1 MSAIFLAMKG
11 ARSVLECGGLPQLFS
26 SRRADEQ
33 SCGVCSSTA
42 LHSRDSATAPQPLAQ
57 THTSASLLA
66 RAVASNRTPGRFA
79 LCVMLVTSS
88 IHAATPSEVKASLV
102 NAVTFMHSKAATHGG
117 YVYRISA
124 DLTLREAEGIPGPD
138 TIWIQPPGT
147 TAVGEAML
155 DAFEATG
162 DAACLKAAVDAAH
175 AVSRTQLQSGGWDYS
190 GDLGSARE
198 KHGLYARS
206 VDGRMAAKDNLPAHE
221 PGWHLWKQRKFKLNL
236 ATLDDDVTQSATRL
250 LVRVDAA
257 LKQQDELIHD
267 AAGFALIALRS
278 MQYPNGAWSASFDAL
293 TKGDFDKSLYPIKPA
308 SYPADWPRKWPKD
321 FTGCYVL
328 NDNLHATAM
337 RTLLLAAKLD
347 NDTDALAAAKRAGD
361 FLILAQMP
369 DPQPAWAQQYDADM
383 HPCWSR
389 AFEPSSI
396 SGRESQAVMWALLRL
411 VEATGD
417 KKYLAPIPRAV
428 EYLKKSRLPN
438 GNIARFY
445 ELQTNRPLYFVRGKG
460 SKGFELSYDG
470 THASSNYGW
479 EWNYEGDAIMVA
491 HDALMRGAKP
501 VYPKAEHER
510 WSLPPSDADVDLI
523 LKSMS
528 SEGAWLETGD
538 ERGWI
543 RDASGK
549 KVHPPGGVIHSD
561 TFVQNVRALSAWLK
575 DKKS

>member
-1 MSAIFLAMKG
+1 MLAAMSASRG
-11 ARSVLECGGLPQLFS
+11 A
-26 SRRADEQ
+26 
-33 SCGVCSSTA
+33 
-42 LHSRDSATAPQPLAQ
+42 AP
-57 THTSASLLA
+57 T
-66 RAVASNRTPGRFA
+66 
-79 LCVMLVTSS
+79 
-88 IHAATPSEVKASLV
+88 EVKSALIK
-102 NAVTFMHSKAATHGG
+102 AVTFMHSKAAVHGG
-117 YVYRISA
+117 YVYRYSA
-124 DLTLREAEGIPGPD
+124 DFTLREAEGIPGPD

-147 TAVGEAML
+147 TALGEAML
-155 DAFEATG
+155 DAYEATQDKVCL
-162 DAACLKAAVDAAH
+162 DAATGAAR

-190 GDLGSARE
+190 GNLGASHRQAAF
-198 KHGLYARS
+198 YCRS
-206 VDGRMAAKDNLPAHE
+206 VDGSVSAKNAFAAHE
-221 PGWHLWKQRKFKLNL
+221 PGWHLWKQRKLKLNL

-250 LVRVDAA
+250 LVRVNAT
-257 LKQQDELIHD
+257 LKQQDEEIHD

-278 MQYPNGAWSASFDAL
+278 VQYPNGAWSASFDAL
-293 TKGDFDKSLYPIKPA
+293 TEGEFSKELYPIKSA

-337 RTLLLAAKLD
+337 RTLLLAAKLN
-347 NDTDALAAAKRAGD
+347 NDADALAAAKRAGD
-361 FLILAQMP
+361 FLLLAQMP

-428 EYLKKSRLPN
+428 NYLKRSRLPN
-438 GNIARFY
+438 GKIARFY
-445 ELQTNRPLYFVRGKG
+445 ELQTNKPLYFVRGKG
-460 SKGFELSYDG
+460 GKGFELSYDG

-479 EWNYEGDAIMVA
+479 EWNYEGDAILAAME
-491 HDALMRGAKP
+491 ALKSGAKP
-501 VYPKAEHER
+501 MYPKAEHEL
-510 WSLPPSDADVDLI
+510 WNLPPSDADVDTI
-523 LKSMS
+523 LKSMNAD
-528 SEGAWLETGD
+528 GAWLETGD

-549 KVHPPGGVIHSD
+549 KVHPTGGVTHSD

-575 DKKS
+575 EKKL